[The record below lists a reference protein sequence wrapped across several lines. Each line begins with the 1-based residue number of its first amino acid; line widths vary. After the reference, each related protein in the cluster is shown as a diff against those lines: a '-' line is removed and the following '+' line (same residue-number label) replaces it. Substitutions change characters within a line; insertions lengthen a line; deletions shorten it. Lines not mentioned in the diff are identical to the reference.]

1 MSGKT
6 TDLLNSNYIIDGV
19 QMALTP
25 VRMLRECMVDPPL
38 EPDGDAPTL
47 ADEREDPAPDNYV
60 YDETLIERYAQLV
73 QYLEKRE
80 LPVPFAGPYSSGK
93 VAQALLDAI
102 WMNGHFRLGD
112 LTLKADWKWNDKVI
126 GLSAAFYSSVEE
138 VCSYI
143 DALGVKI
150 EKFSLTGGAP
160 SVCFR
165 ASTVAEVEDDE
176 ITEEESLM
184 RDLPY
189 RTVNPRMSRRRK
201 VAAGFTPEAQDWIL
215 FIPFDPCDFRLGG
228 SALSQ
233 ALQTTP
239 STAPDIQDAD
249 YFMDCFEV
257 VRELVEDGVVKAG
270 ATVGDGGLMMALRSL
285 SAVTGS
291 QVCIGDVCKAYG
303 NESPVRVL
311 FAEVPGVVIQ
321 IADIDYDY
329 VDAELILQDIV
340 YFPIGHPAPGKP
352 GVEITSKVEIP
363 QILESLLNT
372 LEGED

>member
-1 MSGKT
+1 MSGKA
-6 TDLLNSNYIIDGV
+6 DLLNSNYIIDGV

-25 VRMLRECMVDPPL
+25 QKMLRECMVEPPL

-47 ADEREDPAPDNYV
+47 ADEREDPAPDNYS
-60 YDETLIERYAQLV
+60 YDESLIERYAQLI

-80 LPVPFAGPYSSGK
+80 LPIPFAGSYSAGK

-112 LTLKADWKWNDKVI
+112 LSLKAEWKWNDKEI
-126 GLSAAFYSSVEE
+126 GLPAAFYNSVEE
-138 VCSYI
+138 ACSYI

-150 EKFSLTGGAP
+150 EKYSVTGGVP
-160 SVCFR
+160 SVAFK
-165 ASTVAEVEDDE
+165 ASTVAEVDDDE
-176 ITEEESLM
+176 ITEEESLL

-201 VAAGFTPEAQDWIL
+201 VAASLVPEPSDWL
-215 FIPFDPCDFRLGG
+215 LYIPFDPCDFRLGG

-233 ALQTTP
+233 ALHTTP

-249 YFMDCFEV
+249 YFIDCYEV

-270 ATVGDGGLMMALRSL
+270 ATVGEGGLMMALRSL
-285 SAVTGS
+285 ATANGAD
-291 QVCIGDVCKAYG
+291 VCIRDICKAYG
-303 NESPVRVL
+303 DEKPVRVL
-311 FAEVPGVVIQ
+311 FGEVPGVVIQ

-329 VDAELILQDIV
+329 VDAELILQDVV
-340 YFPIGHPAPGKP
+340 YFPIGHPVPGKP
-352 GVEITSKVEIP
+352 GVQLSDKVEIP